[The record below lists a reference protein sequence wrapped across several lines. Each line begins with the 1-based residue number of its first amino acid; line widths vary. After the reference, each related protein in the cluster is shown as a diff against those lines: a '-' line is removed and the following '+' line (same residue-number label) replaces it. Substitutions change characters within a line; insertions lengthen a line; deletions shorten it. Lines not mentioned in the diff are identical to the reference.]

1 MEVKVT
7 KKLVFV
13 LISLTILLN
22 GCMVAE
28 NLPGKQYGIFWVQ
41 DDGKTVI
48 MNSHIRGSTLKN
60 FNQMMEDYPNINL
73 IKMMDVPGSVNDKI
87 NLLVAKR
94 VHELGLSIHIMD
106 YGLIASGG
114 TDFFLAGKKRTV
126 GHCVRIGVHSWAKSL
141 KQTATDF
148 PKGHEYHLPYI
159 NYYKSVGFDQQWAED
174 FYYYTINSAPASDVH
189 WMTDEEITKYGMLAN

>member
-1 MEVKVT
+1 MA
-7 KKLVFV
+7 KKLMFV

-60 FNQMMEDYPNINL
+60 FNQMMEDYPEINL

-126 GHCVRIGVHSWAKSL
+126 GHCGRIGVHSWAAGNGV
-141 KQTATDF
+141 TATNF
-148 PKGHEYHLPYI
+148 PKGHAHHLPYI
-159 NYYKSVGFDQQWAED
+159 NYYVSVGFTQKQAED
-174 FYYYTINSAPASDVH
+174 FYYFTIHAAPANSMH
-189 WMTDEEITKYGMLAN
+189 WMTDEEIKKYHLLKP